1 MISQKVSPTTLA
13 LMALGKR
20 IKDMRI
26 IKGQSQVAFARD
38 CGMEKSSMCKI
49 EAGKINIS
57 YLTLHKIGSCLGVEL
72 KELV

>member
-1 MISQKVSPTTLA
+1 M
-13 LMALGKR
+13 
-20 IKDMRI
+20 D
-26 IKGQSQVAFARD
+26 KGITQVAFARD

-57 YLTLHKIGSCLGVEL
+57 YLTLNKISDCLGVEL